1 MTHREQH
8 SDQWPVG
15 RLMLAVAVAS
25 LGALPAKAQT
35 LSDSV
40 QRLSG
45 SGTVFGAVTHTRQD
59 TDTGRES
66 NTRPSLGV
74 SGDIGGSL
82 QRGANNLDLRYG
94 GTLETQRDLPNGD
107 QTDSSSISGA
117 ARYNY
122 FNPGGRVDFNL
133 GHTIESV
140 REDTG
145 FVLNSGDY
153 DTRNTLSGGAGLNLY
168 PGELSRVRLSAQ
180 AGKSF
185 SSGELDEGESLT
197 TEATYGRRLSERSE
211 GTLTARRSW
220 AEQEQEAQQQDTTID
235 TAELGYSRQLKN
247 GRFSLAVGASQ
258 SETEFPGQAGEQEGD
273 AMTGHLERIWS
284 GPEAS
289 TTVRYNRRLSDSA
302 TELSLNLS
310 PELSFL
316 PDSVQLRDL
325 VVSDSLLLAHSTDRL
340 CSVCRF
346 SVWAEAERLQSEL
359 NDAKTHEY
367 RASMSLSMDMNRLNQ
382 LLISWGW
389 QGDAGED
396 ADDLTR
402 YTHSLDLALTRRLDE
417 RLRVGVAL
425 NQTWV
430 RDKDNNRD
438 QEDYGLRLFLTRD
451 FSLMA
456 RR

>member
-8 SDQWPVG
+8 SEQWPVG

-25 LGALPAKAQT
+25 LGALPAEAQT

-40 QRLSG
+40 QSLSG

-94 GTLETQRDLPNGD
+94 GTLETERDLPNDD
-107 QTDSSSISGA
+107 QTDSSSLSGA

-122 FNPGGRVDFNL
+122 FNPGGRLDFNL

-153 DTRNTLSGGAGLNLY
+153 DTRNTLNGGAGLNLY
-168 PGELSRVRLSAQ
+168 PGELSRLRLSAQ

-185 SSGELDEGESLT
+185 SSGELEEGESWT
-197 TEATYGRRLSERSE
+197 TEASFGRQLTKRSE
-211 GTLTARRSW
+211 GTLTVRRSW
-220 AEQEQEAQQQDTTID
+220 AEQEQNGQQQDTTID
-235 TAELGYSRQLKN
+235 TAELGYNRQLESGK
-247 GRFSLAVGASQ
+247 FSLVVGASQ
-258 SETEFPGQAGEQEGD
+258 SETEFPNQAGEQDGE
-273 AMTGHLERIWS
+273 AMTGHLERVWS

-289 TTVRYNRRLSDSA
+289 TTVRYSRRLSDSA
-302 TELSLNLS
+302 TELSLNLP
-310 PELSFL
+310 PELAFL

-346 SVWAEAERLQSEL
+346 SVWAEAERLESEL
-359 NDAKTHEY
+359 TDAITHEY
-367 RASMSLSMDMNRLNQ
+367 RAAMSLGVDMDRLHQ
-382 LLISWGW
+382 LLVSWGW

-396 ADDLTR
+396 SGNLNTYA
-402 YTHSLDLALTRRLDE
+402 HSLDIAVTRRLDE
-417 RLRVGVAL
+417 QVRVGVAL
-425 NQTWV
+425 NQGWV